1 MTTFYLI
8 RHGDRER
15 TIGDPP
21 LSAVGTAQA
30 RATAAFL
37 RATPLQAVYASPLR
51 RARETAA
58 HIAAPRGLPVVE
70 DARLRERANWGDLP
84 GQTFADFAAMW
95 ERGTRD
101 RDFIPPV
108 GDSARQ
114 AGARIEAF
122 VQEIALA
129 YPDGQVVAVTHGGVI
144 ADFLVNVFAVDE
156 LDRWHP
162 EFLAVQSK
170 IVAECSI
177 TVVRSDGFRHRL
189 EALAGVQ
196 HLP

>member
-15 TIGDPP
+15 TVGDPP

-30 RATAAFL
+30 QATAAYL
-37 RATPLQAVYASPLR
+37 RNAPLQAVYASPLR

-58 HIAAPRGLPVVE
+58 HIAASHRLPVVE
-70 DARLRERANWGDLP
+70 DVRLRERANWGDVP
-84 GQTFADFAAMW
+84 GQTFAEFAAMW
-95 ERGTRD
+95 ECSTHD
-101 RDFIPPV
+101 RDSIPPV

-129 YPDGQVVAVTHGGVI
+129 YPHGQVAAVTHGGVI
-144 ADFLVNVFAVDE
+144 TDFLVNVFTTDE
-156 LDRWHP
+156 LNRWHP

-177 TVVRSDGFRHRL
+177 TVVRYDGVRHRL
-189 EALAGVQ
+189 AALAGIQ
-196 HLP
+196 HLE

>member
-70 DARLRERANWGDLP
+70 DARLRERANRGDLP

-95 ERGTRD
+95 ERGTGD
-101 RDFIPPV
+101 RDFNPAV
-108 GDSARQ
+108 GDSAWE
-114 AGARIEAF
+114 AGVRIQAF
-122 VQEIALA
+122 VQEIAL
-129 YPDGQVVAVTHGGVI
+129 V
-144 ADFLVNVFAVDE
+144 
-156 LDRWHP
+156 
-162 EFLAVQSK
+162 
-170 IVAECSI
+170 
-177 TVVRSDGFRHRL
+177 
-189 EALAGVQ
+189 
-196 HLP
+196 